1 MASLASAP
9 GRYGWLPGKEIYKSE
24 FEAARSGL
32 AAGRD
37 KERLRAG
44 DSYGGDRFLVAE
56 DAQIPGR
63 SETPE
68 GYEEIAYYPAAEN
81 GLSISSLGG
90 DKRVRLL
97 RKSAMGPS
105 VANQTAIPEPSAS
118 NRKNWE
124 TARGLAEA
132 YTSKAGTGWMFGG
145 IMSSGE

>member
-37 KERLRAG
+37 KERLKAG
-44 DSYGGDRFLVAE
+44 DTYGGDRFLVAE
-56 DAQIPGR
+56 DSSIPGR

-68 GYEEIAYYPAAEN
+68 GYEEIAYYPAAED
-81 GLSISSLGG
+81 GLSISSMGG

-97 RKSAMGPS
+97 RKSANTPS
-105 VANQTAIPEPSAS
+105 ISNQVAIPRSSSSGPESWAQ
-118 NRKNWE
+118 
-124 TARGLAEA
+124 ARGLAET
-132 YTSKAGTGWMFGG
+132 YSNQQGTGWLFGG
-145 IMSSGE
+145 IRGSGE

>member
-37 KERLRAG
+37 KERLKAG
-44 DSYGGDRFLVAE
+44 DTYGGDRFLVAE

-68 GYEEIAYYPAAEN
+68 GYEETAYYPAAEE

-97 RKSAMGPS
+97 RKSAMGSS
-105 VANQTAIPEPSAS
+105 VANQTAIPEP

-132 YTSKAGTGWMFGG
+132 YASKTGTGWMLGG
-145 IMSSGE
+145 IMGSGE